1 LLHGNARGR
10 LDLGNRA
17 RELSVSVP
25 RSKDVALHAS
35 AKQSRS
41 IGAWTWLSR
50 LMPRRFQATEKT
62 AMAISTELA
71 EALAR
76 CAAPATVTG
85 PDRFLGILTALVRS
99 IILPVRVALNNR
111 FAGEV
116 SGKNDCTRRLFSV
129 KRIHGLCYALQGRK
143 GTQRGGTG

>member
-1 LLHGNARGR
+1 
-10 LDLGNRA
+10 
-17 RELSVSVP
+17 
-25 RSKDVALHAS
+25 
-35 AKQSRS
+35 
-41 IGAWTWLSR
+41 
-50 LMPRRFQATEKT
+50 
-62 AMAISTELA
+62 MAISTELA

-99 IILPVRVALNNR
+99 IILPLRVALNNR

-129 KRIHGLCYALQGRK
+129 KPIHGLCYALQGRK